1 MCFVFGKSQNG
12 KKNPNKTTTKTKQTN
27 RVFIIL
33 SPWVNA
39 IVNVM

>member
-1 MCFVFGKSQNG
+1 MA
-12 KKNPNKTTTKTKQTN
+12 KKTNTTTTTKTKQTN